1 MPNPYHGLPD
11 LWPSLPKDTWGNN
24 LERSSAALSW
34 DAPSRSTLLPFRGRL
49 YSFAGRDL
57 SRLTTGA
64 RSSSNANDLALDV
77 TESIKND
84 YGESA

>member
-1 MPNPYHGLPD
+1 VGEQPGALVRGALLGRAIAIHL
-11 LWPSLPKDTWGNN
+11 
-24 LERSSAALSW
+24 AALSR
-34 DAPSRSTLLPFRGRL
+34 AL
-49 YSFAGRDL
+49 YPFAGRDL

-64 RSSSNANDLALDV
+64 RSSSSANDLALDV